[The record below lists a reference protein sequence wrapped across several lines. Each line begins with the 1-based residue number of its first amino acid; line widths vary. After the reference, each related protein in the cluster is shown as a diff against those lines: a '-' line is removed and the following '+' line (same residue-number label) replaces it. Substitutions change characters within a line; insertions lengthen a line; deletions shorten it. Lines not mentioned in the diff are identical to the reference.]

1 MGYLVWLPRDDS
13 RQLEGKVS
21 GFCFPKERL
30 LRRPFIVTED
40 ENQEFLV
47 WAPSKLLEARRS
59 LEVVAVVIFVMSA
72 SDQSAEEDKDKH

>member
-1 MGYLVWLPRDDS
+1 MGYLVWLPRGDS

>member
-1 MGYLVWLPRDDS
+1 M
-13 RQLEGKVS
+13 
-21 GFCFPKERL
+21 
-30 LRRPFIVTED
+30 TED

>member
-1 MGYLVWLPRDDS
+1 MGYLVWLPRGDS

-59 LEVVAVVIFVMSA
+59 LEVVAVVIFVMS
-72 SDQSAEEDKDKH
+72 SGDQSAEEDKDKH